1 MAAEDKNSNFKVPDG
16 YFDNLALNI
25 QSTVFIENLKE
36 KQLNAGFTVPQNY
49 FENLN
54 HKLGTTGKI
63 NQQGLAKSIT
73 KILKLNLIKY
83 AAAACILLVC
93 GFAVFINLGKNTIQK
108 QLANLPN
115 EDIELYLQNNTNNT
129 DLPLIIQNVNEIKVE
144 VDKKISIQELNDYL
158 NETI

>member
-16 YFDNLALNI
+16 YFDKLALNI

-36 KQLNAGFTVPQNY
+36 KQLNAGFTLPQNY
-49 FENLN
+49 FENLKY
-54 HKLGTTGKI
+54 KLATTGKI
-63 NQQGLAKSIT
+63 NQQPLAKSKT
-73 KILKLNLIKY
+73 KIFKLNLIKY
-83 AAAACILLVC
+83 AAAACILIVC

-144 VDKKISIQELNDYL
+144 VDKKISTQELNDYL
-158 NETI
+158 NQTI